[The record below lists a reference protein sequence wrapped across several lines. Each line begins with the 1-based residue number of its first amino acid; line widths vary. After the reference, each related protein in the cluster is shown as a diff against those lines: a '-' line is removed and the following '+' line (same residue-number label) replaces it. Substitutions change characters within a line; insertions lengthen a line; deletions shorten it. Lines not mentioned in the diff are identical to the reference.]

1 MRVRAD
7 DTVVGKAEAA
17 MSRAASASA
26 AFFDMAEQI
35 KNAMDT
41 VEATMGAP
49 EGLPAA
55 IRNLVTLSRQ
65 TVTTYEQ
72 RYEIFNGSK

>member
-1 MRVRAD
+1 MAFQSISKIYTFD
-7 DTVVGKAEAA
+7 
-17 MSRAASASA
+17 A
-26 AFFDMAEQI
+26 AFFDLADQI
-35 KNAMDT
+35 KNAIDT
-41 VEATMGAP
+41 VESSMGAL

-65 TVTTYEQ
+65 AVNTYEQ